1 MVDGQYI
8 RDPYPRSSRLT
19 IQVLEGSMFYREAEA
34 HMRIDVYASSLVM
47 WEVMWRTQ
55 LDQRDVVPPYF
66 LPFER
71 QIPGN
76 PSPCEMQVDEMWLY
90 LASVES

>member
-1 MVDGQYI
+1 
-8 RDPYPRSSRLT
+8 
-19 IQVLEGSMFYREAEA
+19 
-34 HMRIDVYASSLVM
+34 MRIDVYASSLVM

-55 LDQRDVVPPYF
+55 LDQRDIVPPYF

-76 PSPCEMQVDEMWLY
+76 PSACEMQVRGLLECKVVLNLGSSWRLKVKR
-90 LASVES
+90 SFC

>member
-1 MVDGQYI
+1 
-8 RDPYPRSSRLT
+8 
-19 IQVLEGSMFYREAEA
+19 MFYREAEA

-55 LDQRDVVPPYF
+55 LDQRDSVPPYF

-76 PSPCEMQVDEMWLY
+76 PSACEMQVTPGTQLSLVFEG
-90 LASVES
+90 SEGS